1 MNNNNYVIIT
11 GAITF
16 EGRSGIPTMEIIV
29 EEKDSARIVEKA
41 YLTPFRGYSFQVS
54 GTRRGEWDHGAS
66 SVIAFYKD
74 VFKGLTQYKNSTV
87 LNPVLKGQAMIAI
100 TEYATRQFL
109 IIDENNELMEIKPV
123 LRIHAGN
130 NVQLDR
136 FIAESIKWIGL
147 GDDIKSNCE
156 YGRSSDDDN
165 RDVNVVYNT
174 DEAAC

>member
-1 MNNNNYVIIT
+1 MNANYVIT
-11 GAITF
+11 LGAITF
-16 EGRSGIPTMEIIV
+16 ESNTPTIEV
-29 EEKDSARIVEKA
+29 LVKNTETNEVVTKG
-41 YLTPFRGYSFQVS
+41 YLTPFRGYAFQVS
-54 GTRRGEWDHGAS
+54 GTRDGEWDHGAS
-66 SVIAFYKD
+66 SVISQYKD
-74 VFKGLTQYKNSTV
+74 VFQSLTQYKNGVV
-87 LNPVLKGQAMIAI
+87 LNPVLKGQAMLAI

-109 IIDENNELMEIKPV
+109 IRDENNELIEIEPV

-130 NVQLDR
+130 NAQLDR